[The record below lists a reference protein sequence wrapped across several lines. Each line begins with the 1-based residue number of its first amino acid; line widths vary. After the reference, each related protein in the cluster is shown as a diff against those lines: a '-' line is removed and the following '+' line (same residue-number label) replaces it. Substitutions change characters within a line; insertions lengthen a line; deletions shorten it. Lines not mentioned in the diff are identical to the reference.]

1 MSGTR
6 IIRKTMTNPES
17 ARVDKKG
24 GITPG
29 WITQVRLA
37 ATRFYFGKSYQ
48 FLTCCDPYQGLVD
61 FRVSS

>member
-1 MSGTR
+1 
-6 IIRKTMTNPES
+6 MTNPES

-24 GITPG
+24 KGGINPG

-48 FLTCCDPYQGLVD
+48 FLTCCDPYQSLPD